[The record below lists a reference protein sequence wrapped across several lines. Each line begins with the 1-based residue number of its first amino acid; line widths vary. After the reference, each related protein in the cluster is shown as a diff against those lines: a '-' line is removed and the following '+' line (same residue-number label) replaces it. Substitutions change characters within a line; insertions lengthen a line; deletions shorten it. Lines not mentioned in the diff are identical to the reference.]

1 MKSISEAEKSTHVLR
16 EEHRLIEDALVA
28 VAAVIK
34 KLEKDNTLDR
44 RQVWEMAETFAT
56 FVGRSH
62 HSKEDFLLSMIRA
75 RTGCSDQ
82 YAVRTF
88 YEEHHRVEELLAR
101 LRKTAHEYLEA
112 ADQGSDPLV
121 GSLRDVL
128 DFYPGHMWK
137 ADHILFPLADE
148 LLSEADQ
155 GVLVEQFSWIESA
168 VGDDAEENLRAI
180 VAELCPKPK
189 AA

>member
-1 MKSISEAEKSTHVLR
+1 MNEIEKSTKLLR
-16 EEHRLIEDALVA
+16 EEHQLIENAMVVIADI
-28 VAAVIK
+28 IK
-34 KLEKDNTLDR
+34 KLENGNTLDR
-44 RQVWEMAETFAT
+44 RQVWEMAQAFAT

-75 RTGCSDQ
+75 RRGCSDE

-88 YEEHHRVEELLAR
+88 YVEHHRVEVLLAS
-101 LRKTAHEYLEA
+101 LRKTADEYLETV
-112 ADQGSDPLV
+112 DSNPQPLV
-121 GSLRDVL
+121 GSLRDVV

-148 LLSEADQ
+148 LFSETDQ
-155 GVLVEQFSWIESA
+155 GVLVEQFAWIQSA
-168 VGDDAEENLRAI
+168 VGGDADEQLRAI
-180 VAELCPKPK
+180 AAEFHPKPK